1 MIQIAKWIYLA
12 TEYGVCISLSSTWQK
27 IRITIWKKEEY
38 THHVLLLN
46 MEYEYGYA
54 PYFWNMEL

>member
-1 MIQIAKWIYLA
+1 MIQIGQWIYLA
-12 TEYGVCISLSSTWQK
+12 TEYGACISLS

-46 MEYEYGYA
+46 IEYEYEYA